1 MRPEGIIFSKQWSNN
16 GGIQLLRV
24 QVDPVGLRVWI
35 EPIAF
40 DKNVSTSCERGP
52 SNTFRTIGRES
63 GTLGLLELLLPV
75 ADSVQLMVFKL
86 AVYQRKLAQH
96 EDHEEAAG
104 AI

>member
-40 DKNVSTSCERGP
+40 DVNVGTSCERGP
-52 SNTFRTIGRES
+52 RNTLRTIGRES
-63 GTLGLLELLLPV
+63 GTLGLLELLLPI
-75 ADSVQLMVFKL
+75 ADSVQLMVSKL
-86 AVYQRKLAQH
+86 AVYLRKLAQH
-96 EDHEEAAG
+96 ENHEKTAD